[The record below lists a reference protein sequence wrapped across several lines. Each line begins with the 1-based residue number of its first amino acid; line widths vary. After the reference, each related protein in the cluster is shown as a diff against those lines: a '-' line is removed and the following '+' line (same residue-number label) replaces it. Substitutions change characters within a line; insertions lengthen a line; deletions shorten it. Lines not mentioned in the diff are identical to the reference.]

1 MYEKLNKINICVYFS
16 DELCAFEWKTSEKSK
31 PRLTSTYD
39 APIQLCA
46 YLGALNA
53 DPRYDMTVKNG
64 CVVVAYKNGDSANV
78 FSLTETDLRKYWLI
92 WLQRLQEYYVRER
105 DGTLPDPI

>member
-1 MYEKLNKINICVYFS
+1 MSIDFLFFFS
-16 DELCAFEWKTSEKSK
+16 RDELCAFEWKTSEKAK

-39 APIQLCA
+39 APVQLCA

-53 DPRYDMTVKNG
+53 DPRYDLVVKNG
-64 CVVVAYKNGDSANV
+64 RVVVAYKNGDLANV
-78 FSLTETDLRKYWLI
+78 FDLTETDLRKYWLM
-92 WLQRLQEYYVRER
+92 WLQRLQEYWIRVK

>member
-1 MYEKLNKINICVYFS
+1 MT
-16 DELCAFEWKTSEKSK
+16 AFEWKTSEKTK

-39 APIQLCA
+39 APVQLCA

-53 DPRYDMTVKNG
+53 DPRYDLTVKNG
-64 CVVVAYKNGDSANV
+64 YVIVAYTNGNAANV
-78 FSLTETDLRKYWLI
+78 FNLTESDLRKYWLI
-92 WLQRLQEYYVRER
+92 WLQRLQEYYIRVR